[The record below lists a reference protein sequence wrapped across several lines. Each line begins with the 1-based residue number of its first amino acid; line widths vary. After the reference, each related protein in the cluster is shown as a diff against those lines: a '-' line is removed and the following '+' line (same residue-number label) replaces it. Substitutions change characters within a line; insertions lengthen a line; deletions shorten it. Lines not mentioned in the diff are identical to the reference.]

1 MHKGKVI
8 FESAQA
14 KVIDCK
20 TCGFAHVNPL
30 PSQVELNEFYEKR
43 FYQNVKTSYFT
54 DYERDQDWWAINYEW
69 MIDDILQAYK
79 GKKKKDAL
87 RLLDIGSGPGLFLEV
102 AKKNGIEAKGIEPS
116 KEAYEYSTK
125 KYGCDVT
132 NVTLEE
138 LDKSIGKFDVV
149 HSSLVLEHILNPL
162 NFIKKS
168 KSLLNANGL
177 LCVVVPNDFNP
188 IQEVMKQL
196 GTPEWWISPFE
207 HLNYFNRK
215 SIKALFE
222 KAGLEVVHQSV
233 TFPIDLFLTFGQDYL
248 KNPEVGKACH
258 AMRKTFEFNIQ
269 KTKQVKLKNDLYKA
283 FSKLDI
289 GRELIII
296 GRKKA

>member
-1 MHKGKVI
+1 MHKGNVV
-8 FESAQA
+8 FESTQA

-20 TCGFAHVNPL
+20 SCGFAHVNPL
-30 PSQVELNEFYEKR
+30 PSQAELNEFYEKR

-54 DYERDQDWWAINYEW
+54 DYERDRDWWAINYEW
-69 MIDDILQAYK
+69 VIDDLLKLYK
-79 GKKKKDAL
+79 GKKGKSNL

-102 AKKNGIEAKGIEPS
+102 AKRRGIEAKGIEPS

-125 KYGCDVT
+125 KYKCDVV

-138 LDKSIGKFDVV
+138 LDKSVGKFDII

-168 KSLLNANGL
+168 KALLNASGL

-188 IQEVMKQL
+188 IQGVMKQL
-196 GTPEWWISPFE
+196 GTPEWWVSPFE
-207 HLNYFNRK
+207 HLSYFNRK
-215 SIKALFE
+215 SIKKLFE

-233 TFPIDLFLTFGQDYL
+233 TFPIDLFLPMGQDYL

-258 AMRKTFEFNIQ
+258 AMRKNFEFNIH
-269 KTKQVKLKNDLYKA
+269 KTKQVKLKDDLYKA
-283 FSKLDI
+283 FAKLDI

-296 GRKKA
+296 GRKSG